1 MKYSL
6 LCFLFF
12 LLACNVQTKEKSI
25 SVENVT
31 DSTNVVEEPE
41 MIFEK
46 KIVFDYDTS
55 VWTDIGLIDS
65 TIIMD
70 LKYATTDNFVK
81 EQMYECGRC
90 FLRKT
95 TALKILEIQKE
106 LQGKGYGLKMFD
118 CYRPRPIQWKLWEKV
133 PDPRYVADPK
143 KGSMHNRGA
152 AVDLTIVDSKGKELD
167 MGTAYDYFGA
177 EAHIT
182 YQDHPDSVLQNRQ
195 MLSEIMLRYGFKPI
209 NTEWWHFSLQDQ
221 NYPLSDMLWNCDN

>member
-25 SVENVT
+25 SVENVP
-31 DSTNVVEEPE
+31 DSTKVVGQPE
-41 MIFEK
+41 MVVEK

-55 VWTDIGLIDS
+55 VWTDIGLLDTS
-65 TIIMD
+65 IIMD

-81 EQMYECGRC
+81 EQMYDCGRC
-90 FLRKT
+90 FLRK
-95 TALKILEIQKE
+95 ASAIKILEIQKE

-152 AVDLTIVDSKGKELD
+152 AVDLTIVDSEGKELD
-167 MGTAYDYFGA
+167 MGTGYDYFGV

-182 YQDHPDSVLQNRQ
+182 YQDHPDSVLQNRK

-221 NYPLSDMLWNCDN
+221 NYPLSDMLWNCD